1 MNIGFRVCERT
12 QVVDRETID
21 QFRGLPVANVSDTMA
36 RLPGAGP
43 HIVKMHE
50 SGQLCGPALTV
61 RVRPGDNLMLHK
73 AIDMVQPGDIIVVD
87 GGGDLSNSLMGELM
101 LSHAMNLGVGGFV
114 INGAIRDADAF
125 RTLNVPTFAA
135 GVNHRGPYKDGP
147 GEVNV
152 TISVNGMVVRPG
164 DLILGDSD
172 GVVCVPLEMT
182 EQVLA
187 ETLAKQAAEERQ
199 MQAIKDRTNDRSW
212 VDKALREKG
221 CEFPK

>member
-1 MNIGFRVCERT
+1 
-12 QVVDRETID
+12 
-21 QFRGLPVANVSDTMA
+21 
-36 RLPGAGP
+36 
-43 HIVKMHE
+43 
-50 SGQLCGPALTV
+50 
-61 RVRPGDNLMLHK
+61 
-73 AIDMVQPGDIIVVD
+73 
-87 GGGDLSNSLMGELM
+87 
-101 LSHAMNLGVGGFV
+101 
-114 INGAIRDADAF
+114 
-125 RTLNVPTFAA
+125 
-135 GVNHRGPYKDGP
+135 
-147 GEVNV
+147 
-152 TISVNGMVVRPG
+152 G